1 VKPKP
6 AVTPPNKSH
15 DEFVRKGNSP
25 HWFCFVVEC
34 LQCGKFF
41 RLKWPTGVEKFEE
54 TDYSFQTHP
63 QISLELGSANGG
75 IECLFVKYWPKLRD
89 SGVAVNK
96 AWLNDMV
103 SALVIMRNE
112 DGSAWRVAAV
122 FIKLESW
129 VAADPQPAV
138 VNLC

>member
-54 TDYSFQTHP
+54 TDVVHVECPS
-63 QISLELGSANGG
+63 
-75 IECLFVKYWPKLRD
+75 CLFEFAKPGDKLTGTR
-89 SGVAVNK
+89 GYAG
-96 AWLNDMV
+96 MV
-103 SALVIMRNE
+103 LA
-112 DGSAWRVAAV
+112 GRVMK
-122 FIKLESW
+122 IE
-129 VAADPQPAV
+129 
-138 VNLC
+138 